1 MTFAAFVILVAGC
14 SPTSFLPV
22 AQQSQAP
29 PPSAP
34 SSVTPSSAAPSSSSP
49 SPGPSAGGD
58 DRPALAAAVHGV
70 DKTRLKVEPVAVN
83 RVAGK
88 HLVVQLRLSN
98 AGTEE
103 DISWTG
109 PMGDSTRPLG
119 QIRWASGI
127 GVLDGAA
134 HRLLLPYKPADG
146 VCLCS
151 DQDRDDLPYS
161 LEPGE
166 SITVYGVLPAPSGE
180 PETVTIV
187 TPETAP
193 MFDVPVSD
201 EPPVP
206 APGMALPDPEAQQVS
221 TLSHPVQVPSESLDK
236 SEETAD
242 DGKDLRVSLS
252 SDVLF
257 AVNKA
262 TLTPKARS
270 VLARTAKLVD
280 ASTGPAVT
288 VEGHAD
294 SSGTDA
300 INDPLS
306 RRRAQAVQRALS
318 SLVTRDG
325 IAFEARGYG
334 SRRPLYDNASE
345 EGRRR
350 NRRVTVTFLK
360 PEPAAP
366 SPTTTSTAA
375 PGAEGSKATSR
386 AEGQPFG
393 LEVTGLR
400 SLPGQ
405 LAVLSYRVTN
415 NGDQEAH
422 YNELSRSSEWMSYK
436 YRSASN
442 VRLTDV
448 AARREY
454 LPGRIMVT
462 TDDGTD
468 AYCACS
474 ETAGVRLSA
483 ETFGPGQTREY
494 WTLFALPSGAAS
506 LKLRVGDFPEL
517 RVAVN

>member
-1 MTFAAFVILVAGC
+1 M
-14 SPTSFLPV
+14 
-22 AQQSQAP
+22 
-29 PPSAP
+29 
-34 SSVTPSSAAPSSSSP
+34 
-49 SPGPSAGGD
+49 
-58 DRPALAAAVHGV
+58 
-70 DKTRLKVEPVAVN
+70 LKVEPVAVN

-98 AGTEE
+98 AGTEK
-103 DISWTG
+103 DITWTG
-109 PMGDSTRPLG
+109 ELGDSTRPLG
-119 QIRWASGI
+119 EIRWASGI

-134 HRLLLPYKPADG
+134 HRLLLPYKPVDG
-146 VCLCS
+146 VCLCT
-151 DQDRDDLPYS
+151 DQDKDGLPYS
-161 LEPGE
+161 LDPGE
-166 SITVYGVLPAPSGE
+166 SITVYGVLPAPSGD

-193 MFDVPVSD
+193 MIGVPVSD

-206 APGMALPDPEAQQVS
+206 APGMALPDPDAQQVT

-262 TLTPKARS
+262 TLTPKART

-280 ASTGPAVT
+280 ASEGATVT

-306 RRRAQAVQRALS
+306 LRRAQAVRQALS
-318 SLVTRDG
+318 TLVTREG
-325 IAFEARGYG
+325 VTFAAKGYG
-334 SRRPLYDNASE
+334 SAKPLYDNGDE

-360 PEPAAP
+360 PEPAAGTSAP
-366 SPTTTSTAA
+366 TSTLA
-375 PGAEGSKATSR
+375 PGTEGLKATSR

-400 SLPGQ
+400 GLPGE
-405 LAVLSYRVTN
+405 LAVLTYRVTN
-415 NGDQEAH
+415 NGQEEAH
-422 YNELSRSSEWMSYK
+422 YDELSDSSEWMSYR

-462 TDDGTD
+462 VDDETH

-474 ETAGVRLSA
+474 ETSGVRLSA
-483 ETFGPGQTREY
+483 ETFGPGQTREF

-506 LKLRVGDFPEL
+506 LKVKVGDFAEL
-517 RVAVN
+517 RVAVD